1 LYALGANR
9 LALLGGLAPS
19 IEKWL
24 AADTRR
30 RLVPP
35 IGDAVDGA
43 LQLARL
49 AARSAAA

>member
-1 LYALGANR
+1 
-9 LALLGGLAPS
+9 LAPS
-19 IEKWL
+19 MEQWL
-24 AADTRR
+24 SVATRR

-35 IGDAVDGA
+35 AGDAVDGA